1 MTQELVHPS
10 TPTDDPWWKRWLVR
24 PVEKQL
30 TRGISPRNVAWT
42 IALGVVTGI
51 FPVMGTTTLLS
62 LAVASSLG
70 LNQPVIH
77 VSRAVVYP
85 LHLALILPFIRLG
98 ERIYGVPLLTFSIP
112 QLIQKFKADPLQ
124 FARDFG
130 AAAGQGV
137 TAWLLVSP
145 LLALFIYVVAKP
157 LIERLQSKLKPVKV
171 E

>member
-1 MTQELVHPS
+1 MTRELAHGS
-10 TPTDDPWWKRWLVR
+10 TPTDDPWWRRRLVR
-24 PVEKQL
+24 PIEKQL

-62 LAVASSLG
+62 LAVASALG

-77 VSRAVVYP
+77 ISRVVVYP

-112 QLIQKFKADPLQ
+112 QLMQKFKADPLQ

-137 TAWLLVSP
+137 TAWLIVSP
-145 LLALFIYVVAKP
+145 VVAIFIYLLAKP
-157 LIERLQSKLKPVKV
+157 LVERLQEKLQQLKAG
-171 E
+171 